1 MAKPTKDPSPQNESV
16 PETKAMVIKVPKAMK
31 PTEDVLSA
39 LARLPEEIQKNLA
52 KAMTPLAPAKRGMK
66 MASGSRK
73 QFPFLNLMQKST
85 SNAPD
90 ECKPGHFF
98 DDAMTALG
106 TELVGYVL
114 LFKEER
120 VFFSGTGLACRS
132 PDREH
137 SIRGVYCEQCPE
149 KPTFRKDGSGKVFKD
164 GGCDDCIGMVIL
176 LADLSGMFRYTLK
189 GKAGQPA
196 QKMLKKLLPATDEIF
211 SRAYRFYGDKREAGS
226 NTYHAHLV
234 EVARDEKGEEISP
247 TADEAVVVD
256 FLFEKVLE
264 WSDQDDAEAARMT
277 KEASGADGGS
287 DGPQRGSYGPGA
299 KESDTVDVEG
309 STVIGEDE
317 AEDAETVDIEDHAG
331 SL

>member
-1 MAKPTKDPSPQNESV
+1 MAKPKKDESPQTETALVISV
-16 PETKAMVIKVPKAMK
+16 PDAMK
-31 PTEDVLSA
+31 APDAVLKA
-39 LARLPEEIQKNLA
+39 LARLPEDIQKNLS

-66 MASGSRK
+66 MAAGSRK

-90 ECKPGHFF
+90 DCKAGEYF

-106 TELVGYVL
+106 ASLVGYVL

-149 KPTFRKDGSGKVFKD
+149 KPTFRKDGAGKVFKD
-164 GGCDDCIGMVIL
+164 GGCDDCIGIVL
-176 LADLSGMFRYTLK
+176 LMADFSGMYRYTLK

-234 EVARDEKGEEISP
+234 EVARDEGGEEVHPSK
-247 TADEAVVVD
+247 DEMTVVD

-264 WSDQDDAEAARMT
+264 WSDQDDAEATRMT
-277 KEASGADGGS
+277 KEASGGTDGT
-287 DGPQRGSYGPGA
+287 DGPQRGSYGPGGEA
-299 KESDTVDVEG
+299 GDTVDVEG
-309 STVIGEDE
+309 TTTVGSEGEEGTGTPD
-317 AEDAETVDIEDHAG
+317 VEDHAG